1 MLEDEKIT
9 QFLYVNKKKYVYILG
24 ITATI
29 DLALFLFLNKF
40 TELVNNMINITYL
53 VGSFCVLMIIMVTY
67 EVYKEKFLKI
77 ISIYYSIVA
86 LYAFQELLVHDINSI
101 LHLNNDLGIEL
112 VLHIVTLLAYLIISM
127 YICDEKFK
135 DKRTLF
141 CIISVLFIISI
152 IVFYNN
158 INLSIIL
165 DLLIIVIIFIET
177 IKILGN
183 FYLVTQKQVNYI
195 LISAYGSFLV
205 AMIYMGLNIFSYDI
219 AEGFFLPSFISF
231 FVFVAQCIIIV
242 QKLLTNPYKILFKDL
257 FNKNQE
263 MNELNKE
270 IVAKNRELEYSQILI
285 KKKEK
290 MLRSFF
296 INVPLPLIIINSG
309 NQRIVFSNN
318 IFLEMIGKKSVKDI
332 INKKLKKVI
341 DVEED
346 AFENI
351 SENNYLIRGTSIING
366 EKRYFDMEFVDVLDN
381 EDEIIVIFNDVSNK
395 IKADTIK
402 ETIQNKIFEESIKR
416 DFLSNIS
423 HDLKTPINVIFS
435 ATQLLKYYIKQ
446 ENKESI
452 KKYINISKQN
462 CITLIRLTNN
472 LIDSSRIYS
481 DYLSPNLEVKNIV
494 EIIEEIVTSL
504 IDYANNKSIELIFDT
519 NEEEIYAS
527 IDEEFMQRIILNLLS
542 NAMKFTPKGGKIEIV
557 IEGMDD
563 KVSVNVTDNGV
574 GMDKEFI
581 ENAFN
586 RYSMGSNNEGNKEK
600 GTGIGLFVVK
610 KLVEKQGGTITVHSE
625 RNKGTNFELLFEKV

>member
-1 MLEDEKIT
+1 
-9 QFLYVNKKKYVYILG
+9 
-24 ITATI
+24 
-29 DLALFLFLNKF
+29 
-40 TELVNNMINITYL
+40 MI
-53 VGSFCVLMIIMVTY
+53 
-67 EVYKEKFLKI
+67 
-77 ISIYYSIVA
+77 
-86 LYAFQELLVHDINSI
+86 
-101 LHLNNDLGIEL
+101 
-112 VLHIVTLLAYLIISM
+112 
-127 YICDEKFK
+127 
-135 DKRTLF
+135 
-141 CIISVLFIISI
+141 
-152 IVFYNN
+152 
-158 INLSIIL
+158 
-165 DLLIIVIIFIET
+165 
-177 IKILGN
+177 
-183 FYLVTQKQVNYI
+183 TQKQVNYM
-195 LISAYGSFLV
+195 LISAYGSFS
-205 AMIYMGLNIFSYDI
+205 AAIIYMGLNIFSYDMDRN
-219 AEGFFLPSFISF
+219 FFLSSFISY

-242 QKLLTNPYKILFKDL
+242 EKLLTNPYKMLFRDL
-257 FNKNQE
+257 FNKNKE

-290 MLRSFF
+290 MLKSFF
-296 INVPLPLIIINSG
+296 KNVPLPLIIINSE

-318 IFLEMIGKKSVKDI
+318 IFLEMMDKKSVKDI

-346 AFENI
+346 ALENL
-351 SENNYLIRGTSIING
+351 SENNYLIRGTSVING

-504 IDYANNKSIELIFDT
+504 IDYANNKSIELI
-519 NEEEIYAS
+519 
-527 IDEEFMQRIILNLLS
+527 
-542 NAMKFTPKGGKIEIV
+542 
-557 IEGMDD
+557 
-563 KVSVNVTDNGV
+563 
-574 GMDKEFI
+574 
-581 ENAFN
+581 
-586 RYSMGSNNEGNKEK
+586 
-600 GTGIGLFVVK
+600 
-610 KLVEKQGGTITVHSE
+610 LV
-625 RNKGTNFELLFEKV
+625 